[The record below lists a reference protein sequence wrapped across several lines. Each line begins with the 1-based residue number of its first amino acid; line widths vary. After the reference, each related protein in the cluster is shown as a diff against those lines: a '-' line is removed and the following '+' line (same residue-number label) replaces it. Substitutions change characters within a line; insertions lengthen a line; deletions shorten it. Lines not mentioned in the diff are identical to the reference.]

1 MKKTYHIVNRGEKTA
16 TASIEQFA
24 KSNGQLLLPLLELI
38 TQARVA
44 VDEVISSIG
53 RKTIETILTLSAEHV
68 AGAQTP
74 GKISG
79 DIRWHGSQNG
89 RGADAGEDQRGH
101 PLARLTEWPGRA
113 RRPPAESEAP
123 AASPQAGRRSESAC
137 V

>member
-1 MKKTYHIVNRGEKTA
+1 LKVESGGGGRFVRIDSPKTTLRKDTTAVKKTYHIVNRDEKTA

-79 DIRWHGSQNG
+79 DF
-89 RGADAGEDQRGH
+89 AG
-101 PLARLTEWPGRA
+101 TV
-113 RRPPAESEAP
+113 RRTAGWCSPT
-123 AASPQAGRRSESAC
+123 AS
-137 V
+137 